1 MEANGGEAME
11 TDDKASALHR
21 VSATGIY
28 DAIEAIYI
36 EAHDAKHAPLEREKL
51 EKFIDELEAMAGAKP
66 EQRTLYTTDDSEV
79 EPEKTATLLAWEDKE
94 DVHVK
99 ALQELLGNPTTKSR
113 TVGTWTCVT
122 EPHGLTSMWTAA
134 TGEKVLVYAAGE
146 GGRVVGWHTEAQTE
160 EVESVSAN
168 IERAEVIKVLSR
180 KLGVLPRDPVN
191 RMTVLRA
198 QQDSI
203 IQALTIAEGGDPG
216 APRWM
221 EFRHPKLMA
230 SATGN
235 ATTAAQSAQY
245 TLMRTQELRLTQLSE
260 LRVNVL
266 DEMQRQPKDAAGQLG
281 AIDKDKLLLVKGSIG
296 GKTGRAYLSF
306 EEATGTRPAIAI
318 MGMHLCIDDKVVRNH
333 EEGAACAKAMR
344 RRVRPLPA
352 GLRQAETLLRKRL
365 VIRRD
370 EECPLFMVWS
380 VKNKK
385 LSPCEG
391 GRGCRG
397 SLGTCK
403 PGRYQER
410 GMQLPQDV
418 LAEREKYDSEES
430 AAQERRMTEQIRAE
444 QAVAEAHVGA
454 KRTAEEAALTSPT
467 GPRRSPRRDGKG
479 GGGKGG
485 EARGG
490 GGKGVGGKGGGGK
503 GNGQPFQL
511 GSNGGSGTAE
521 PSAKPPFRFGTGGG
535 RGAAASSN
543 GQPFQLGSNGGS
555 GAAEPSAKP
564 PFRFGTGGGRGA
576 AASSA
581 TATLSSQEAAERP
594 AAATS
599 AAAPIASGA
608 EGAAASSAAGA
619 PIASGAEGEAASSA
633 AATIA
638 SGIPVG
644 GNVTS
649 EEATGEA
656 AAPAVENATMEEATG
671 GAAAPVADT
680 LSEEDLKKIA
690 QLENEENPSSPTPSQ
705 LAEWAMEASGV
716 KSVEAG
722 PSSGSARG
730 RRKTT
735 PSAPTPIPMAAGGVA
750 RNTRKNSP
758 RDKPY

>member
-1 MEANGGEAME
+1 ME

-203 IQALTIAEGGDPG
+203 IQALTIAEGGDPR

-230 SATGN
+230 SATGH

-245 TLMRTQELRLTQLSE
+245 TLMRTQELRLTQLTE

-281 AIDKDKLLLVKGSIG
+281 AIDKDKLLLVKGAIG

-306 EEATGTRPAIAI
+306 EEATGMRPAIAI

-352 GLRQAETLLRKRL
+352 GLRQAETLLRQRL
-365 VIRRD
+365 VIRKD

-503 GNGQPFQL
+503 GNGQPFQV
-511 GSNGGSGTAE
+511 GSNGGRGTAA
-521 PSAKPPFRFGTGGG
+521 PSAKPPLRFGIGGG
-535 RGAAASSN
+535 RGAAA
-543 GQPFQLGSNGGS
+543 L
-555 GAAEPSAKP
+555 
-564 PFRFGTGGGRGA
+564 
-576 AASSA
+576 SA

-594 AAATS
+594 AAKRAEEAATVPEGD
-599 AAAPIASGA
+599 AAARYLLGLPPA
-608 EGAAASSAAGA
+608 EETAEGGAAAQAAESGA
-619 PIASGAEGEAASSA
+619 PAGE
-633 AATIA
+633 
-638 SGIPVG
+638 
-644 GNVTS
+644 NVTS
-649 EEATGEA
+649 KEA
-656 AAPAVENATMEEATG
+656 ATG
-671 GAAAPVADT
+671 GAAVPLGRAVTTGGAVREELKEDDEME
-680 LSEEDLKKIA
+680 EED
-690 QLENEENPSSPTPSQ
+690 EEEALDGVPPEVLGAGASSPSPTD
-705 LAEWAMEASGV
+705 MELYAAVMEEEGK
-716 KSVEAG
+716 KSAGRSSNGKRGTAG
-722 PSSGSARG
+722 PGSAG
-730 RRKTT
+730 AGGK
-735 PSAPTPIPMAAGGVA
+735 PPPTPIPMLGASSIAK
-750 RNTRKNSP
+750 TRKSSP
-758 RDKPY
+758 RNNKKGK

>member
-1 MEANGGEAME
+1 VKNPTTELPRQAMEANGGEAME

-203 IQALTIAEGGDPG
+203 SQALTSAEGGDPR

-221 EFRHPKLMA
+221 ELRHPKLMA
-230 SATGN
+230 SATGH
-235 ATTAAQSAQY
+235 AKTAAQSAQY
-245 TLMRTQELRLTQLSE
+245 TLVRTQEWRQTPMTE
-260 LRVNVL
+260 LKVNVL
-266 DEMQRQPKDAAGQLG
+266 DEMQRQPKDAEGNLG
-281 AIDKDKLLLVKGSIG
+281 AIDKDKLLLAKGAIG
-296 GKTGRAYLSF
+296 GKIGRAYLSF
-306 EEATGTRPAIAI
+306 EEGTGTRPAIAI
-318 MGMHLCIDDKVVRNH
+318 MGMHLCIGDKVVRNH
-333 EEGAACAKAMR
+333 EEGEACAKAMR
-344 RRVRPLPA
+344 RNVRPLPA
-352 GLRQAETLLRKRL
+352 GLRQAEMLLRQRL

-380 VKNKK
+380 IKNKK

-403 PGRYQER
+403 PGRFHER
-410 GMQLPQDV
+410 GTQLPQDV
-418 LAEREKYDSEES
+418 LAEREKYDIEES
-430 AAQERRMTEQIRAE
+430 AAQERRRMEQIMAE
-444 QAVAEAHVGA
+444 QAVAEAHVGE
-454 KRTAEEAALTSPT
+454 KRPAAAAGLTSPP
-467 GPRRSPRRDGKG
+467 PRCSPRRGGGKGGDGKG

-485 EARGG
+485 EARGK
-490 GGKGVGGKGGGGK
+490 GGKGVGGKGGGGT
-503 GNGQPFQL
+503 GI
-511 GSNGGSGTAE
+511 
-521 PSAKPPFRFGTGGG
+521 PSPPPPYQHGRGGG
-535 RGAAASSN
+535 RGAAATSS
-543 GQPFQLGSNGGS
+543 
-555 GAAEPSAKP
+555 ET
-564 PFRFGTGGGRGA
+564 GTELFGA
-576 AASSA
+576 AAA
-581 TATLSSQEAAERP
+581 ARRAERAGTVKP
-594 AAATS
+594 S
-599 AAAPIASGA
+599 AAAPIAS
-608 EGAAASSAAGA
+608 EAAGV
-619 PIASGAEGEAASSA
+619 AASSA
-633 AATIA
+633 AAPKA
-638 SGIPVG
+638 SGAAG
-644 GNVTS
+644 AAES
-649 EEATGEA
+649 SA
-656 AAPAVENATMEEATG
+656 AAPIESGAPAAEHATMEEATDG
-671 GAAAPVADT
+671 ELLVSA
-680 LSEEDLKKIA
+680 EDLKKLA
-690 QLENEENPSSPTPSQ
+690 QLEEDEEILPSPTPSQ
-705 LAEWAMEASGV
+705 LAEFRTTMEAEGV
-716 KSVEAG
+716 KSAGAG
-722 PSSGSARG
+722 PSSGSAKG

-735 PSAPTPIPMAAGGVA
+735 PKATTPIPMMPGGVA
-750 RNTRKNSP
+750 RSTRKNSP
-758 RDKPY
+758 RNSPY

>member
-1 MEANGGEAME
+1 ME

-51 EKFIDELEAMAGAKP
+51 EKYIDELEAMAGAKP

-203 IQALTIAEGGDPG
+203 IQALTIAEGGDPR

-230 SATGN
+230 SATGH

-281 AIDKDKLLLVKGSIG
+281 AIDKDKLLLVKGAIG

-352 GLRQAETLLRKRL
+352 GLRQAETLLRQRL
-365 VIRRD
+365 AIRRD

-503 GNGQPFQL
+503 GNGQPFQV
-511 GSNGGSGTAE
+511 GSNGGRGTAA
-521 PSAKPPFRFGTGGG
+521 PSAKPPSRFGIGGG
-535 RGAAASSN
+535 RGAAA
-543 GQPFQLGSNGGS
+543 P
-555 GAAEPSAKP
+555 
-564 PFRFGTGGGRGA
+564 
-576 AASSA
+576 SA

-594 AAATS
+594 AAKRAEEAGENVVATAATVPES
-599 AAAPIASGA
+599 DAVARYLLGLPPTEETAEGGAAAQAAASGA
-608 EGAAASSAAGA
+608 PAG
-619 PIASGAEGEAASSA
+619 E
-633 AATIA
+633 
-638 SGIPVG
+638 
-644 GNVTS
+644 NVTS
-649 EEATGEA
+649 K
-656 AAPAVENATMEEATG
+656 EATG
-671 GAAAPVADT
+671 GAALPQGRAGKTGGAAAAA
-680 LSEEDLKKIA
+680 SEE
-690 QLENEENPSSPTPSQ
+690 LEEDDEMEEEDEEEALDGVPPEVLGAGASSPSPTD
-705 LAEWAMEASGV
+705 MELYTAVMEEEGK
-716 KSVEAG
+716 KSAGRSSNGKKGTAG
-722 PSSGSARG
+722 PGSAG
-730 RRKTT
+730 AGGK
-735 PSAPTPIPMAAGGVA
+735 PPPTPIPMLGASSIAK
-750 RNTRKNSP
+750 TRKSSP
-758 RDKPY
+758 RNNKKGK

>member
-51 EKFIDELEAMAGAKP
+51 EKYIDELEAMAGAKP

-203 IQALTIAEGGDPG
+203 IQALTIAEGGDPR

-230 SATGN
+230 SATGH

-281 AIDKDKLLLVKGSIG
+281 AIDKDKLLLVKGAIG

-352 GLRQAETLLRKRL
+352 GLRQAETLLRQRL
-365 VIRRD
+365 AIRRD

-503 GNGQPFQL
+503 GNGQPFQV
-511 GSNGGSGTAE
+511 GSNGGRGTAA
-521 PSAKPPFRFGTGGG
+521 PSAKPPSRFGIGGG
-535 RGAAASSN
+535 RGAAA
-543 GQPFQLGSNGGS
+543 P
-555 GAAEPSAKP
+555 
-564 PFRFGTGGGRGA
+564 
-576 AASSA
+576 SA

-594 AAATS
+594 AAKRAEEAGENVVATAATVPES
-599 AAAPIASGA
+599 DAVARYLLGLPPTEETAEGGAAAQAAASGA
-608 EGAAASSAAGA
+608 PAG
-619 PIASGAEGEAASSA
+619 E
-633 AATIA
+633 
-638 SGIPVG
+638 
-644 GNVTS
+644 NVTS
-649 EEATGEA
+649 K
-656 AAPAVENATMEEATG
+656 EATG
-671 GAAAPVADT
+671 GAALPQGRAGKTGGAAAAA
-680 LSEEDLKKIA
+680 SEE
-690 QLENEENPSSPTPSQ
+690 LEEDDEMEEEDEEEALDGVPPEVLGAGASSPSPTD
-705 LAEWAMEASGV
+705 MELYTAVMEEEGK
-716 KSVEAG
+716 KSAGRSSNGKKGTAG
-722 PSSGSARG
+722 PGSAG
-730 RRKTT
+730 AGGK
-735 PSAPTPIPMAAGGVA
+735 PPPTPIPMLGASSIAK
-750 RNTRKNSP
+750 TRKSSP
-758 RDKPY
+758 RNNKKGK

>member
-1 MEANGGEAME
+1 MKNPTTELPRQAMEANGGEAME

-203 IQALTIAEGGDPG
+203 IQALTMAEGGDPR

-230 SATGN
+230 SATGH

-266 DEMQRQPKDAAGQLG
+266 DEMQRQPKDAEGQLG
-281 AIDKDKLLLVKGSIG
+281 AIDKDKLLLVKGAIG

-352 GLRQAETLLRKRL
+352 GLRQAETLLRQRL
-365 VIRRD
+365 VIRKD

-511 GSNGGSGTAE
+511 GSYGGRGAAA
-521 PSAKPPFRFGTGGG
+521 PSAKPPFQFGTGGG
-535 RGAAASSN
+535 RGAAAS
-543 GQPFQLGSNGGS
+543 
-555 GAAEPSAKP
+555 
-564 PFRFGTGGGRGA
+564 R
-576 AASSA
+576 A
-581 TATLSSQEAAERP
+581 TATLSSQKAAERP

-608 EGAAASSAAGA
+608 ESAAASGAAGA
-619 PIASGAEGEAASSA
+619 PIASGAEGETASSA

-638 SGIPVG
+638 SGMPVG

-690 QLENEENPSSPTPSQ
+690 QLENEENPTSPTPSQ
-705 LAEWAMEASGV
+705 LAEWALVASGV
-716 KSVEAG
+716 KSAGGG
-722 PSSGSARG
+722 PSSGG
-730 RRKTT
+730 TGGKHKT
-735 PSAPTPIPMAAGGVA
+735 TPIPMGGAAKGS
-750 RNTRKNSP
+750 RRSSP
-758 RDKPY
+758 RNRPY

>member
-1 MEANGGEAME
+1 MSTEQNKAMTDAEAME
-11 TDDKASALHR
+11 QDGLVPTTE
-21 VSATGIY
+21 ATY
-28 DAIEAIYI
+28 EAIEAIYV
-36 EAHDAKHAPLEREKL
+36 EAQDAQKTPLPQDQL
-51 EKFIDELEAMAGAKP
+51 DTCINVLEALAGALP

-79 EPEKTATLLAWEDKE
+79 ILEQTATCLAWEDA
-94 DVHVK
+94 VHVK
-99 ALQELLGNPTTKSR
+99 TIKALLGDPKEGTKR
-113 TVGTWTCVT
+113 LDKWTCVT
-122 EPHGLTSMWTAA
+122 ESHGLVSRWTAES
-134 TGEKVLVYAAGE
+134 GEKMLVYAAGE
-146 GGRVVGWHTEAQTE
+146 GGRVEGWHMENKSQ
-160 EVESVSAN
+160 EVETMSAH
-168 IERAEVIKVLSR
+168 IERPEVLKVLSR
-180 KLGVLPRDPVN
+180 KLGVLPKDEEK

-198 QQDSI
+198 QQSSI
-203 IQALTIAEGGDPG
+203 IQALSFAMGETEEV
-216 APRWM
+216 W
-221 EFRHPKLMA
+221 EEYKYPKLMA
-230 SATGN
+230 SLTGKATN
-235 ATTAAQSAQY
+235 AAQSAQY
-245 TLMRTQELRLTQLSE
+245 TLKRKTEHKSEIHLKELS
-260 LRVNVL
+260 VKKL
-266 DEMQRQPKDAAGQLG
+266 DEHQRKPGGTGRG
-281 AIDKDKLLLVKGSIG
+281 ALDRDKLLLATGKPG
-296 GKTGRAYLSF
+296 GGIGRALLSF
-306 EEATGTRPAIAI
+306 EEATGSRPSIAI
-318 MGMHLCIDDKVVRNH
+318 MGMHLCAGDKLVRNH
-333 EEGAACAKAMR
+333 EEGVACVKAMR
-344 RRVRPLPA
+344 RTARLLPP
-352 GLRQAETLLRKRL
+352 GLRAKRAGEKLCERL
-365 VIRRD
+365 VLR
-370 EECPLFMVWS
+370 EEEQCPLFTVWS
-380 VKNKK
+380 VKLGK
-385 LSPCEG
+385 LAPCEA

-397 SLGTCK
+397 SIGSCRQ
-403 PGRYQER
+403 GRWVER
-410 GMQLPQDV
+410 GTHLPQDV
-418 LAEREKYDSEES
+418 LALKAEWEAEEKEAAEERMQEVML
-430 AAQERRMTEQIRAE
+430 QER
-444 QAVAEAHVGA
+444 AVSKAYVTA
-454 KRTAEEAALTSPT
+454 KRTAEEAALTSPP
-467 GPRRSPRRDGKG
+467 GLRRSPRRDGKG

-511 GSNGGSGTAE
+511 GSNGG
-521 PSAKPPFRFGTGGG
+521 R
-535 RGAAASSN
+535 
-543 GQPFQLGSNGGS
+543 

-735 PSAPTPIPMAAGGVA
+735 PSAPTPIPMASGGVA

>member
-51 EKFIDELEAMAGAKP
+51 EKYIDELEAMAGAKP

-203 IQALTIAEGGDPG
+203 IQALTIAEGGDPR

-230 SATGN
+230 SATGH

-281 AIDKDKLLLVKGSIG
+281 AIDKDKLLLVKGAIG

-352 GLRQAETLLRKRL
+352 GLRQAETLLRQRL
-365 VIRRD
+365 AIRRD

-418 LAEREKYDSEES
+418 LALKAEWEAEERTAAEERMQEGML
-430 AAQERRMTEQIRAE
+430 QER
-444 QAVAEAHVGA
+444 AVSKAYVTA
-454 KRTAEEAALTSPT
+454 KRTAAEADLFSPN
-467 GPRRSPRRDGKG
+467 GPRRSPRR

-485 EARGG
+485 EGKGG
-490 GGKGVGGKGGGGK
+490 GGEKGGEARGKGGKGAGGKGGGGT
-503 GNGQPFQL
+503 GNGQPYQP
-511 GSNGGSGTAE
+511 G
-521 PSAKPPFRFGTGGG
+521 RGGG
-535 RGAAASSN
+535 RGAAASSSAARTN
-543 GQPFQLGSNGGS
+543 PF
-555 GAAEPSAKP
+555 
-564 PFRFGTGGGRGA
+564 
-576 AASSA
+576 AAS
-581 TATLSSQEAAERP
+581 LEEVAARQVEM
-594 AAATS
+594 AS
-599 AAAPIASGA
+599 AAAKSAPALIASGA
-608 EGAAASSAAGA
+608 ADA
-619 PIASGAEGEAASSA
+619 AASSA
-633 AATIA
+633 AATVA
-638 SGIPVG
+638 SGAPVG
-644 GNVTS
+644 GNVTG

-671 GAAAPVADT
+671 GAAAPVADIP
-680 LSEEDLKKIA
+680 SEADLAENA
-690 QLENEENPSSPTPSQ
+690 QLEEDEEILPSPTPSQ
-705 LAEWAMEASGV
+705 LAEWGAAMEADGV
-716 KSVEAG
+716 KPAAGAG

-735 PSAPTPIPMAAGGVA
+735 PSAPTPIPMAQGGVA

>member
-1 MEANGGEAME
+1 MKNPTTELPRQAMEANGGEAME

-203 IQALTIAEGGDPG
+203 IQALTMAEGGDPR

-230 SATGN
+230 SATGH

-281 AIDKDKLLLVKGSIG
+281 AIDKDKLLLVKGAIG

-352 GLRQAETLLRKRL
+352 GLRQAETLLRQRL
-365 VIRRD
+365 VIRKD

-511 GSNGGSGTAE
+511 GSYGGRGAAA
-521 PSAKPPFRFGTGGG
+521 PSAKPPFQFGTGGG
-535 RGAAASSN
+535 RGAAAS
-543 GQPFQLGSNGGS
+543 
-555 GAAEPSAKP
+555 
-564 PFRFGTGGGRGA
+564 R
-576 AASSA
+576 A
-581 TATLSSQEAAERP
+581 TATLSSQKAAERP

-619 PIASGAEGEAASSA
+619 PIASGAEGETASSA

-638 SGIPVG
+638 SGMPVG

-690 QLENEENPSSPTPSQ
+690 QLENEENPTSPTPSQ
-705 LAEWAMEASGV
+705 LAEWALVASGV
-716 KSVEAG
+716 KSAGGG
-722 PSSGSARG
+722 PSSGG
-730 RRKTT
+730 TGGKHKT
-735 PSAPTPIPMAAGGVA
+735 TPIPMGGAAKGS
-750 RNTRKNSP
+750 RRSSP
-758 RDKPY
+758 RNRPY

>member
-1 MEANGGEAME
+1 M
-11 TDDKASALHR
+11 
-21 VSATGIY
+21 
-28 DAIEAIYI
+28 
-36 EAHDAKHAPLEREKL
+36 
-51 EKFIDELEAMAGAKP
+51 
-66 EQRTLYTTDDSEV
+66 
-79 EPEKTATLLAWEDKE
+79 
-94 DVHVK
+94 
-99 ALQELLGNPTTKSR
+99 
-113 TVGTWTCVT
+113 
-122 EPHGLTSMWTAA
+122 
-134 TGEKVLVYAAGE
+134 
-146 GGRVVGWHTEAQTE
+146 VGWHTEAQTE

-203 IQALTIAEGGDPG
+203 IQALTMAEGGDPR

-230 SATGN
+230 SATGH

-266 DEMQRQPKDAAGQLG
+266 DEMQRQPKDAEGQLG
-281 AIDKDKLLLVKGSIG
+281 AIDKDKLLLVKGAIG

-352 GLRQAETLLRKRL
+352 GLRQAETLLRQRL
-365 VIRRD
+365 VIRKD

-511 GSNGGSGTAE
+511 GSYGGRGAAA
-521 PSAKPPFRFGTGGG
+521 PSAKPPFQFGTGGG
-535 RGAAASSN
+535 RGAAAS
-543 GQPFQLGSNGGS
+543 
-555 GAAEPSAKP
+555 
-564 PFRFGTGGGRGA
+564 R
-576 AASSA
+576 A
-581 TATLSSQEAAERP
+581 TATLSSQKAAERP

-608 EGAAASSAAGA
+608 ESAAASGAAGA
-619 PIASGAEGEAASSA
+619 PIASGAEGETASSA

-638 SGIPVG
+638 SGMPVG

-690 QLENEENPSSPTPSQ
+690 QLENEENPTSPTPSQ
-705 LAEWAMEASGV
+705 LAEWALVASGV
-716 KSVEAG
+716 KSAGGG
-722 PSSGSARG
+722 PSSGG
-730 RRKTT
+730 TGGKHKT
-735 PSAPTPIPMAAGGVA
+735 TPIPMGGAAKGS
-750 RNTRKNSP
+750 RRSSP
-758 RDKPY
+758 RNRPY